1 MFTNITLVQVTL
13 RSDGSFRNR
22 VIKWL
27 KYWSYLKVN
36 FNNNTDLM
44 RCSNI
49 LLKRTMDITI
59 AVPLALWKNVC
70 CF

>member
-1 MFTNITLVQVTL
+1 MFINITLVQVIL

-36 FNNNTDLM
+36 FNNNIDLM
-44 RCSNI
+44 RCFNI
-49 LLKRTMDITI
+49 LLKRIMDII
-59 AVPLALWKNVC
+59 IVVLLVFWKNVC